1 MNLAQTLAH
10 IKQKNIRLVADGD
23 ELVIHAPPKAM
34 DTETI
39 ALLKAHKHAL
49 LKVLL
54 HQQNADESN
63 NAPLTITPDKL
74 TLINL
79 SQQAIDDI
87 VARIREGVANVQ
99 DIYPLAPLQEGILFH
114 HLLDTQGDTYLLR
127 SILAFKEREHLNQF
141 INALQQTIH
150 RHDIL
155 RSAVFWQDLPQPV
168 QVVLRR
174 ASLPVTE
181 LQLQSGSDAL
191 SQLQIATN
199 PHNVRLDLR
208 QAPLLAAYIM
218 NDAKND
224 EWLLALLSHHI
235 VCDHITLDVIIAE
248 IQLLLQGRDNELL
261 PPVPYRNF
269 IAQLRATPVTH
280 YERYFRKQ
288 LADVNEPTAPFNLL
302 NVKNASVIAEACLAL
317 PDSLTIKIK
326 ETARQQGVS
335 AAVLFHIAWAQ
346 VLAQCCGRNDVV
358 FGTVLTGRLQGVFG
372 SNRPLG
378 MFINTLP
385 IRIKIGNVCARQV
398 VMDTYQNLGELLIH
412 EQASLSL
419 AQRCSGVDA
428 SLPLFSTLLN
438 YRHSHQLK
446 TSSADSSWNG
456 IRIISGGEERTNYP
470 ITLSIDD
477 FGNSFNLTSQCVN
490 DLNPERINGYMLSAL
505 EALTDA
511 LRLNANLPLDTVSI
525 IPNSECKQLIED
537 WNDTKITY
545 SDDGYIHQRFEAQVK
560 RTPDAIALK
569 FANQNLSY
577 AELNAKAN
585 QLAHYLVSQG
595 VKPDMLIG
603 ICLERSLEMVIGLLG
618 ILKAGGAYVPLEPQY
633 PQERLAFML
642 NDVAP
647 LFVLT
652 QSKFMAL
659 NFGIS
664 KVLCLDSDWSKVE
677 NYPAT
682 DLSIR
687 LHPDNLAYCIYT
699 SGSTGK
705 PKGVGI
711 SHRGILNRLQWMQAE
726 YLLDSSD
733 SVLQKTPYSFDVSV
747 WEFFWPLITGA
758 RLVIAKPELHKD
770 SLALVALI
778 RGENITTVHFVP
790 SMLQAF
796 VETPDVENCSALKRV
811 ICSGEVLPVDLV
823 LRFQKKMPSQLHNLY
838 GPTEASVDVSYWKC
852 LPPCQEMT
860 IPIGKPI
867 ANICLYIL
875 DKHLNPVP
883 MGSSGELHIAGACL
897 GRGYLNRP
905 ELTAEKFIPNPFNA
919 VGGRLYK
926 TGDLVRHRPDGNI
939 DYLGRIDHQIKIRG
953 FRIEL
958 GEIEAQLL
966 AHQNVKEAVVLAKEN
981 QIGDKQL
988 VAYLVEQQAGML
1000 QIDTLKTQLKQM
1012 LPDYMMPK
1020 SFVIL
1025 DTMPITV
1032 NGKLDRKRLPE
1043 PNLAEFTKQY
1053 IAPRTDTEVI
1063 LVKIWQEVLGVENIG
1078 IDDNFFELGGHSL
1091 LATQLGSRVSKQFAI
1106 ELPLRSF
1113 FETTNVADL
1122 AKKIDVLLWTTQQM
1136 DFKYERSNV
1145 TDFEEMEF

>member
-1 MNLAQTLAH
+1 MNLTQTLAH
-10 IKQKNIRLVADGD
+10 LKQKNIRLVADGN
-23 ELVIHAPPKAM
+23 ELVIHAPSGVM
-34 DTETI
+34 DAETI
-39 ALLKAHKHAL
+39 ALLKKHKQAL
-49 LKVLL
+49 LEVLSN
-54 HQQNADESN
+54 QQNADELN

-74 TLINL
+74 TLVDL

-87 VARIREGVANVQ
+87 VDRIPEGVANVQ

-127 SILAFKEREHLNQF
+127 SILAFKEREQLNQF
-141 INALQQTIH
+141 TNALQQVIN

-168 QVVLRR
+168 QVVFRK
-174 ASLPVTE
+174 ASLSVTE
-181 LQLQSGSDAL
+181 LKLQSGSDAL
-191 SQLQIATN
+191 SQLQIATD
-199 PHNVRLDLR
+199 PHNMRLDLR
-208 QAPLLAAYIM
+208 HAPLLATYIM
-218 NDAKND
+218 KDSKSD
-224 EWLLALLSHHI
+224 EWLLALLNHHI
-235 VCDHITLDVIIAE
+235 VCDHITLEFIIAE
-248 IQLLLQGRDNELL
+248 IQLLLQGRNDELS

-269 IAQLRATPVTH
+269 ISQLQATPVAQ
-280 YERYFRKQ
+280 YENYFRKQ
-288 LADVNEPTAPFNLL
+288 LVDVNEPTAPFNLL
-302 NVKNASVIAEACLAL
+302 DVKNASVMTEACVAL
-317 PDSLTIKIK
+317 PDTLTTKIK
-326 ETARQQGVS
+326 EMARQQAVS
-335 AAVLFHIAWAQ
+335 TAVLFHIAWAQ

-358 FGTVLTGRLQGVFG
+358 FGTVLTGRLQGAF
-372 SNRPLG
+372 STNRPLG

-385 IRIKIGNVCARQV
+385 IRIKIGDVCAQQV
-398 VMDTYQNLGELLIH
+398 VMDTYKNLSELLIH

-438 YRHSHQLK
+438 YRHSHSVK
-446 TSSADSSWNG
+446 TSSADSGWNG

-477 FGNSFNLTSQCVN
+477 FGNGFNLTSQCADSVN
-490 DLNPERINGYMLSAL
+490 PAQINDYMLSAL
-505 EALTDA
+505 EVLTEALH
-511 LRLNANLPLDTVSI
+511 LNSNLPLDTVSI
-525 IPNSECKQLIED
+525 IPNSERKQIIED

-545 SDDGYIHQRFEAQVK
+545 SNNGYIHQLFEAQVK

-569 FANQNLSY
+569 FDNQNLSY
-577 AELNAKAN
+577 AELNTKAN

-595 VKPDMLIG
+595 VKPDMLMG
-603 ICLERSLEMVIGLLG
+603 ICLERSFEMVIGLLG
-618 ILKAGGAYVPLEPQY
+618 ILKAGGAYVPLDPQY
-633 PQERLAFML
+633 PQERLTFML

-664 KVLCLDSDWSKVE
+664 NVLCLDNDWSE
-677 NYPAT
+677 IESYPDT
-682 DLSIR
+682 DLSVQ
-687 LHPDNLAYCIYT
+687 LHSDNLAYCIYT

-711 SHRGILNRLQWMQAE
+711 SQAGILNRLQWMQAQ
-726 YLLDSSD
+726 YQLNSSD

-758 RLVIAKPELHKD
+758 RLVIAKPEVHKD
-770 SLALVALI
+770 SLALVTLI
-778 RGENITTVHFVP
+778 RSENITTVHFVP

-796 VETPDVENCSALKRV
+796 VETPDAENCNSLKRV
-811 ICSGEVLPVDLV
+811 ICSGEALPADLV
-823 LRFQKKMPSQLHNLY
+823 SRFKQKLPSQLHNLY
-838 GPTEASVDVSYWKC
+838 GPTEASVDVSYWEC
-852 LPPCQEMT
+852 LHSCQEMT

-883 MGSSGELHIAGACL
+883 IGASGELHIAGVGV

-905 ELTAEKFIPNPFNA
+905 ELTAEKFIPNPFSA
-919 VGGRLYK
+919 VGDRLYK
-926 TGDLVRHRPDGNI
+926 TGDLVRYRPDGNI
-939 DYLGRIDHQIKIRG
+939 DYLGRIDHQVKIRG

-966 AHQNVKEAVVLAKEN
+966 THPHVKEAVVLAKNN

-988 VAYLVEQQAGML
+988 IAYLVEQQRDML
-1000 QIDTLKTQLKQM
+1000 QIDTLKTQLKQT
-1012 LPDYMMPK
+1012 LPDYMVPHI
-1020 SFVIL
+1020 FVVL
-1025 DTMPITV
+1025 EAMPISA
-1032 NGKLDRKRLPE
+1032 NGKLDRKLLPE
-1043 PNLAEFTKQY
+1043 PNLTELTKQY
-1053 IAPRTDTEVI
+1053 VAPRTDTEVV
-1063 LVKIWQEVLGVENIG
+1063 LVKIWQEVLGVESIG
-1078 IDDNFFELGGHSL
+1078 VEDNFFELGGHSL
-1091 LATQLGSRVSKQFAI
+1091 LATRLASRVAKQFAV
-1106 ELPLRSF
+1106 ELPLRNF

-1136 DFKYERSNV
+1136 DFKNEHSNV